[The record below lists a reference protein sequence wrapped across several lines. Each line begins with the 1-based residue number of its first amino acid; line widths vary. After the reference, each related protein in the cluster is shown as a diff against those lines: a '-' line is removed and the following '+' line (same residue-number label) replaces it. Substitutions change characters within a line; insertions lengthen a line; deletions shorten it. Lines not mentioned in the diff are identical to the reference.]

1 MEETIDLREY
11 FSIIKKRF
19 WIVILTT
26 IVAVGISTAVS
37 YFTKVQ
43 MYQAKTTLIVN
54 VEKYEN
60 QPMLTSDQISA
71 GQKLAVLYGEIIKSR
86 AVLQPVIV
94 RLGLD
99 MSTQQLASMISI
111 SQVND
116 THIMNLAVTD
126 TNPDRA
132 KDIANTIPR
141 RLGLDMSTQ
150 QLASMISI
158 SQVNDTHIMNLA
170 VTDTNPDRAKDIANT
185 IPSIFTEEVKRTI
198 KANGVEVLDPALYG
212 YPMAS
217 NSTNKIAIAGVLGVM
232 IGLFVIFL
240 IEFLDNKIKTPQD
253 IEKHLNMPI
262 LGVIPNEK
270 NC

>member
-86 AVLQPVIV
+86 AVLQPVIE
-94 RLGLD
+94 
-99 MSTQQLASMISI
+99 
-111 SQVND
+111 
-116 THIMNLAVTD
+116 
-126 TNPDRA
+126 
-132 KDIANTIPR
+132 

-217 NSTNKIAIAGVLGVM
+217 NSTNKILIAGVLGVM

-240 IEFLDNKIKTPQD
+240 IEFLDNKMKTPQD